1 MQVLTNHL
9 GYASKDPKKAVFV
22 AEEGVRAGA
31 FRVMR
36 AADGEAVFTGETQPH
51 GAVARWNKGNHWTM
65 DFDSVRGE
73 GRYFV
78 EVHTDRGPVRSQVFE
93 IREKLLSMRLINA
106 VGYSFKAQR
115 SSGEWMERDRAIPFS
130 GPREGEVDVHG
141 GWYDA
146 TGDYGIHLSHLSHS
160 TYHNPQQASFTA
172 LMFFRL
178 ADLLEASGN
187 EQLSQVKRRM
197 MDEAYFGADFLMR
210 MQAPSGSF
218 FRSIGRGDA
227 LGRPGEQRTVG
238 FEYHGSSAQFGAAA
252 TAGSETVNDENY
264 EVSLRAGGGMAIA
277 ALAAAGRYYYP
288 SMEYCQADYIA
299 VAQTAWAY
307 LSKNNERYTNDGRW
321 NLIDEFCA
329 LEALVELYRTTREY
343 DYLRQARTM
352 AGKVLARLKEHNGAA
367 YLEMDEG
374 KPFHHAADEG
384 LPVVALLDYRAIETD
399 CQLAAQAQAGAERLM
414 QGTLTRSHAVA
425 NPYGYPRL
433 IFRNNDG
440 SGIKEQFFFPHNS
453 NAAPW
458 WQGDNARIA
467 SLATAALQ
475 VAAVT
480 ADEALGDG
488 LRRFAADQ
496 INWILGLNPFDACM
510 MEGYGRNNIQYFFNL
525 RYDFLNCPGAICNG
539 ITSGLDDEE
548 GIEFVLEPTERIVD
562 NWRWAEQWIPHGTW
576 FLYAV
581 ASSIATQP

>member
-384 LPVVALLDYRAIETD
+384 LPVTLAVSLHAPDDELRDELCPINTRWGVREVVDAAKHYFTVTSRRVSIEYALIRDINDQGSRADRLADVLLGPGGYSWVHVNLIPLNPTPGSKWTASRERDEAEFVRRLEARGVAVTVRDTRGREIDGA
-399 CQLAAQAQAGAERLM
+399 CGQLAA
-414 QGTLTRSHAVA
+414 
-425 NPYGYPRL
+425 
-433 IFRNNDG
+433 
-440 SGIKEQFFFPHNS
+440 SG
-453 NAAPW
+453 
-458 WQGDNARIA
+458 
-467 SLATAALQ
+467 
-475 VAAVT
+475 
-480 ADEALGDG
+480 
-488 LRRFAADQ
+488 
-496 INWILGLNPFDACM
+496 
-510 MEGYGRNNIQYFFNL
+510 
-525 RYDFLNCPGAICNG
+525 
-539 ITSGLDDEE
+539 
-548 GIEFVLEPTERIVD
+548 
-562 NWRWAEQWIPHGTW
+562 
-576 FLYAV
+576 
-581 ASSIATQP
+581 